1 MRRNICLAKHKR
13 VREHVMAK
21 KSGTQLKKSLISLI
35 IIVTVLVAAVSGSFF
50 FFNQS
55 QSQPVKAEK
64 FYVGVAFCGNTT
76 AEARLLIDRVKSYT
90 NLLVLQSG
98 PVSKNETAT
107 NEICDY
113 AVQAGLSI
121 VVYFGDLNPRVL
133 TNETRWRTNW
143 VNTARQRWGE
153 RLLGVY
159 YYDEPGGIW
168 LDSDW
173 SQFPRAFTP
182 NSTYDS
188 VATRFIRGFQRDPGT
203 VQLKNNSIPIFVS
216 DYALYWFDYLSGY
229 DVVLAQVGWNRSLP
243 QDIAMLRGAARIQN
257 RDWGAIIG
265 WKYTAPPYLDTGVNI
280 YSQMVDAY
288 TAGAK
293 YIVLFNYPQLD
304 GNAYGVMTDEHFDAL
319 ERFWNDVVKN
329 PTIVPGSIAAETA
342 LVLPK
347 NYGWGMRNPE
357 DHIWGFWGPD
367 DKSTQIWTISCTL
380 LSQYGLHLDIVYDDP
395 NFPLEA
401 QYAKVYYWNQTT

>member
-1 MRRNICLAKHKR
+1 
-13 VREHVMAK
+13 MAK
-21 KSGTQLKKSLISLI
+21 SSGTWLKKSLASLI
-35 IIVTVLVAAVSGSFF
+35 LIVTVLLAAVLGSFF
-50 FFNQS
+50 FLNQS
-55 QSQPVKAEK
+55 QSQAVNAEK
-64 FYVGVAFCGNTT
+64 GYVGVAFCGNT
-76 AEARLLIDRVKSYT
+76 ASEARLLIDRVKSYT

-98 PVSKNETAT
+98 PVSRNETAT

-133 TNETRWRTNW
+133 TNETIWRVDW
-143 VNTARQRWGE
+143 VNSARQRWGE

-168 LDSDW
+168 LDTDW
-173 SQFPRAFTP
+173 SQLPRAFMP

-188 VATRFIRGFQRDPGT
+188 VAARFIRGFQRDPGT

-229 DVVLAQVGWNRSLP
+229 DVVLAEVGWNRSLP
-243 QDIAMLRGAARIQN
+243 QDIAMLRGAAHMQN
-257 RDWGAIIG
+257 KDWGVMIG
-265 WKYTAPPYLDTGVNI
+265 WKYTVPPYLDTGENI

-288 TAGAK
+288 RAGAK
-293 YIVLFNYPQLD
+293 YIVVFNYPQLD
-304 GNAYGVMTDEHFDAL
+304 GNACGVMTDEHFDAL
-319 ERFWNDVVKN
+319 EHFWNDVVN
-329 PTIVPGSIAAETA
+329 NSTVVRGSTAAEAA

-357 DHIWGFWGPD
+357 DRIWGFWGPD
-367 DKSTQIWTISCTL
+367 DKSSQVWTISRTL
-380 LSQYGLHLDIVYDDP
+380 FDRYGLHLDIVYDDP
-395 NFPLEA
+395 NFPFED
-401 QYAKVYYWNQTT
+401 QYPKVYYWNQTT

>member
-1 MRRNICLAKHKR
+1 
-13 VREHVMAK
+13 MAK
-21 KSGTQLKKSLISLI
+21 SSGTRLKKSLIALI
-35 IIVTVLVAAVSGSFF
+35 LIVTVLLAAVFGAFF
-50 FFNQS
+50 FLSQS
-55 QSQPVKAEK
+55 QSQTVDPGK

-76 AEARLLIDRVKSYT
+76 TEARLLIDRVKSYT

-107 NEICDY
+107 NEISDY

-133 TNETRWRTNW
+133 TNETSWRVDW
-143 VNTARQRWGE
+143 VNSARQRWGD

-173 SQFPRAFTP
+173 SQFPRAFAP

-188 VATRFIRGFQRDPGT
+188 VAERFIRGFQRDPGT
-203 VQLKNNSIPIFVS
+203 VLLKNNSIPIFVS

-243 QDIAMLRGAARIQN
+243 QDIAMLRGAARMQDK
-257 RDWGAIIG
+257 DWGVIIG
-265 WKYTAPPYLDTGVNI
+265 WKYTVPPYLDTGENI

-288 TAGAK
+288 RAGAK

-304 GNAYGVMTDEHFDAL
+304 GNAYCVMTDEHFGAL
-319 ERFWNDVVKN
+319 ERFWNDVVN
-329 PTIVPGSIAAETA
+329 NSTVVRGSTAAEAA
-342 LVLPK
+342 LVLPR

-367 DKSTQIWTISCTL
+367 DKSNQIWTISRTL
-380 LSQYGLHLDIVYDDP
+380 LDRYGLHLDIVYDDS
-395 NFPLEA
+395 NFSFVD
-401 QYAKVYYWNQTT
+401 QYPKVYYWNQTT